1 MTEELFQ
8 AIVGGVVLGVLITIL
23 SFIFRGAKIAKEKI
37 TDNKEQI
44 INTASNAAKK
54 MGDVAANAYQSSS
67 EIVKKLSDRDSDIDE
82 KYFEAAYKE
91 LHSDEIR
98 RSLWVKELALA
109 NQDEAKAEAGY
120 IKVRAREIRNSK
132 Q

>member
-1 MTEELFQ
+1 MTEETFQ
-8 AIVGGVVLGVLITIL
+8 ALVGGAALGILIAIL
-23 SFIFRGAKIAKEKI
+23 HFIFRGAQVAKEKI

-44 INTASNAAKK
+44 INTASNAARK

-67 EIVKKLSDRDSDIDE
+67 EIVKKLSDRDSAIDE

-91 LHSDEIR
+91 LHSDKIR
-98 RSLWVKELALA
+98 QSLWVKELTLA